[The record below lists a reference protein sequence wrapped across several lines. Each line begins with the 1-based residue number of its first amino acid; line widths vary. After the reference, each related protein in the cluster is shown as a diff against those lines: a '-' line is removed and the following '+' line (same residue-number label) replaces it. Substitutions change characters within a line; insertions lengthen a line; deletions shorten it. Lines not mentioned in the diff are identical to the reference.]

1 MEDYTA
7 RATAHVRWAER
18 YNKTGNPKKAVAHFG
33 RALDGHAS
41 CRNGERGAYV
51 HPRAARRSGDVQA
64 GLRRVTEAPTVMGI
78 DQRIGAKQPE

>member
-33 RALDGHAS
+33 RALEYDKRAHAAHGRRI
-41 CRNGERGAYV
+41 CAVKRADPAAFGTRAYGT
-51 HPRAARRSGDVQA
+51 RTQ
-64 GLRRVTEAPTVMGI
+64 TEKGGPSTNY
-78 DQRIGAKQPE
+78 RPSTT